1 LHNRWVILAVLF
13 AARTAMGF
21 QFQSVAA
28 TSTHLVEALA
38 IDYAMLGTL
47 IGLYMLPGV
56 VIALPGGML
65 AGRFGDK
72 QVALLGLALM
82 VLGGVIM
89 AFGDTVVLVGA
100 GRLVTGIGA
109 VLFNVVATK
118 MVTDWFI
125 GREIVTAMAIL
136 LASWPLGIGAALL
149 TLSAVAQAM
158 SLTHAMLAPAV
169 FCAVTAIGVALGYRS
184 PSARAKPGAAP
195 LQMIK
200 AVRPTARE
208 FRLICFAGL
217 IWTTYNAGYII
228 VISFAPDYLT
238 ELGFSAAGA
247 GLLMS
252 LITWMLLPAV
262 PVLGAV
268 AERIDRPRQV
278 MAITFAITAAAILA
292 VPFLKLPTP
301 LFTITAIAFA
311 MPAGVIMSLPG
322 AILRP
327 ESRAI
332 GTGVFFTWYYAGM
345 AGLPPVAGLARDMT
359 GNAAA
364 PVIVGGL
371 VMATTL
377 IWLAFVGPGR
387 ARRHAEA

>member
-1 LHNRWVILAVLF
+1 
-13 AARTAMGF
+13 MGF

-28 TSTHLVEALA
+28 TSTHLIDALS
-38 IDYAMLGTL
+38 IDYTALGTL

-72 QVALLGLALM
+72 SIALLGLALM
-82 VLGGVIM
+82 VAGGIIM
-89 AFGDTVVLVGA
+89 AAGDDVMLVGA
-100 GRLVTGIGA
+100 GRLVTGVGA

-149 TLSAVAQAM
+149 SLGIVAQAT
-158 SLTHAMLAPAV
+158 SLAHAMLVPAA
-169 FCAVTAIGVALGYRS
+169 FCAITAIAVALGYRS
-184 PSARAKPGAAP
+184 PKAGVANREPPA
-195 LQMIK
+195 IK
-200 AVRPTARE
+200 AVRPTLRE
-208 FRLICFAGL
+208 FHLICLAGW

-238 ELGFSAAGA
+238 VLGFSAAAA

-252 LITWMLLPAV
+252 VITWMLVPAM
-262 PVLGAV
+262 PFLGAL
-268 AERIDRPRQV
+268 AERLGRPWLV
-278 MAITFAITAAAILA
+278 MAISFAFSAGAVLAI
-292 VPFLKLPTP
+292 PILKAPVP
-301 LFTITAIAFA
+301 LFVITGIAFSMA
-311 MPAGVIMSLPG
+311 AGVIMTLPG
-322 AILRP
+322 ALLRP

-332 GTGVFFTWYYAGM
+332 GTGIFFTWYYLGM
-345 AGLPPVAGLARDMT
+345 AGLPPLAGLARDMS
-359 GNAAA
+359 GEAAA
-364 PVIVGGL
+364 PVVVGGL

-377 IWLAFVGPGR
+377 IWLGLLRLGR
-387 ARRHAEA
+387 SRSQA

>member
-1 LHNRWVILAVLF
+1 
-13 AARTAMGF
+13 MGF

-28 TSTHLVEALA
+28 TSTHLIEALA
-38 IDYAMLGTL
+38 IDYATLGTL
-47 IGLYMLPGV
+47 IGIYMLPGV
-56 VIALPGGML
+56 MIALPGGML

-82 VLGGVIM
+82 VVGGIIM
-89 AFGDTVVLVGA
+89 AVGDSVMVVGA
-100 GRLVTGIGA
+100 GRLVTGVGA

-136 LASWPLGIGAALL
+136 LASWPLGIGAALAS
-149 TLSAVAQAM
+149 LSAVAEEA
-158 SLTHAMLAPAV
+158 SLTHAMLVPAV
-169 FCAVTAIGVALGYRS
+169 VCLVTAIGVAIVYRS
-184 PSARAKPGAAP
+184 PTQIGGLSSPPQAGPVVAR
-195 LQMIK
+195 
-200 AVRPTARE
+200 RPTTRE
-208 FRLICFAGL
+208 FRLICWAGL

-252 LITWMLLPAV
+252 VITWMLLPTV
-262 PVLGAV
+262 PFLGAI
-268 AERIDRPRQV
+268 AERIDRPMLV
-278 MAITFAITAAAILA
+278 MALTFAISAAAILA
-292 VPFLKLPTP
+292 VPVLKLPTP
-301 LFTITAIAFA
+301 FFVITAIAFA

-371 VMATTL
+371 VMAATL
-377 IWLAFVGPGR
+377 IWLAFLGLSRFRPP
-387 ARRHAEA
+387 ART